1 MKLADIYMQFQS
13 SIEMIERELERSV
26 QSRQRIL
33 REASTQLLKAGGKR
47 IRPVFVLLSAKF
59 GTFTLDDLKHIA
71 IPLELIHMASLV
83 HDDVIDDA
91 DLRRGEKTIKSRWD
105 NRVAMYTG
113 DYIFAKAVETSTYF
127 NNPEIHHILSNAMV
141 EMCIGEVE
149 QIRDQYNW
157 DQNFR
162 IYLRRIKRKT
172 ALLISVS
179 CELGALAANVD
190 RWIQRRL
197 AKFGYNVGMS
207 FQIIDDILD
216 FIGTREQLGKPAGG
230 DLRQG
235 NVTLPA
241 LYAMYKDPKIKQLIK
256 ETFSDRDPLAK
267 KNIEPI
273 LEEIKR
279 CGGIDYAKKVSELY
293 LKKAFE
299 ALEPLPDTEAKTYL
313 LEIASYIGKREY

>member
-13 SIEMIERELERSV
+13 SIEMIEKELERSV
-26 QSRQRIL
+26 QARHNVL

-59 GTFTLDDLKHIA
+59 GNFTADDLKHIA

-91 DLRRGEKTIKSRWD
+91 DLRRGEQTIKSRWD

-127 NNPEIHHILSNAMV
+127 DKSEIHQILSNAIM

-162 IYLRRIKRKT
+162 VYLRRIKRKT

-179 CELGALAANVD
+179 CELGALAASVD
-190 RWIQRRL
+190 TFIQRQL

-207 FQIIDDILD
+207 FQITDDILD
-216 FIGTREQLGKPAGG
+216 FIGTKEQLGKPAGD

-241 LYAMYKDPKIKQLIK
+241 LYAMHKDPQVKQLIK
-256 ETFSDRDPLAK
+256 ETLSNQSAEDADMG
-267 KNIEPI
+267 PI
-273 LEEIKR
+273 LHAIKR
-279 CGGIDYAKKVSELY
+279 SGGIEYAEQISQLY
-293 LKKAFE
+293 LKKAYE
-299 ALEPLPDTEAKTYL
+299 ALEPLPETEAKTHL
-313 LEIASYIGKREY
+313 LNIAAYIGGRKF